1 MKRADVATVL
11 ARHGIDPAADEMT
24 LTATLE
30 ACGWVALVEEVGTS
44 LGAGRRRYQARA
56 TRPRPPGAAAVQ
68 GHPADLFPDHLS
80 ARGRTAAE
88 ALALVLATVL
98 ERRP

>member
-30 ACGWVALVEEVGTS
+30 AWV
-44 LGAGRRRYQARA
+44 GRPCRGGGHE
-56 TRPRPPGAAAVQ
+56 PGGGAAAVPSQ
-68 GHPADLFPDHLS
+68 SNATAAAPGGRSSKHPADLFPDPC
-80 ARGRTAAE
+80 RPGGRTAAE